1 MRQHRDLLIDLNL
14 LFIAIIAGTVVLVI
28 AWRVLEVAFSVLILL
43 LAAMLLAFL
52 LGPLVSRL
60 EAIGLDRGIAV
71 LIVYLGLL
79 TIIFGLGG
87 LFLAPL
93 IQQIGGLAGNLP
105 GDVTKLRHLVKTAD
119 SALSR
124 HHIPIHLESLQH
136 QGLTYAQNVGKDVLG
151 NTLTI
156 VQTVSHI
163 VIDILAVIVI
173 SLYLLI
179 DGPRIRHNILR
190 IVPDRQRNRV
200 LFVDAALR
208 TVVGG
213 YVRGQL
219 ILALTIGLM
228 AAAGCFLLGVRYP
241 LVIGLMAGFFELVPM
256 LGPILGALPAV
267 GIAAFQSWQLAVA
280 TVVLFIVI
288 QQLEAHIIAP
298 RIMGHAVGVHPI
310 VAILAVLLGAELDGV
325 LGALVAVP
333 VAGIV
338 YVMAQAAYSRLTDQH
353 QVVTVVRRK
362 PAYLRLYRRFQ
373 GSNTA
378 GQSQEGEETISVT
391 VEASSDQLAG
401 IVHERDVLA
410 EQYELAEQVARH
422 ASEEET
428 TEMVTA
434 NREDHTGTSEGDPRT
449 GARSAS

>member
-1 MRQHRDLLIDLNL
+1 
-14 LFIAIIAGTVVLVI
+14 
-28 AWRVLEVAFSVLILL
+28 
-43 LAAMLLAFL
+43 
-52 LGPLVSRL
+52 
-60 EAIGLDRGIAV
+60 
-71 LIVYLGLL
+71 
-79 TIIFGLGG
+79 
-87 LFLAPL
+87 
-93 IQQIGGLAGNLP
+93 
-105 GDVTKLRHLVKTAD
+105 
-119 SALSR
+119 
-124 HHIPIHLESLQH
+124 
-136 QGLTYAQNVGKDVLG
+136 VGKDVLG

>member
-1 MRQHRDLLIDLNL
+1 MRQHRDFLIDLNL
-14 LFIAIIAGTVVLVI
+14 LFIAVITGAVVLLI

-52 LGPLVSRL
+52 LSPLVSRL
-60 EAIGLDRGIAV
+60 EALGFQRGFSV
-71 LIVYLGLL
+71 LVVYLGLL
-79 TIIFGLGG
+79 TLIFGLGG
-87 LFLAPL
+87 IFLAPL

-105 GDVTKLRHLVKTAD
+105 GDVTKLRHLVKTTD
-119 SALSR
+119 GTLNR

-136 QGLTYAQNVGKDVLG
+136 QGLTYLQNVGKDVLG

-190 IVPDRQRNRV
+190 AVPDQQRNRV

-208 TVVGG
+208 SVVGG

-219 ILALTIGLM
+219 ILAVAIGLM
-228 AAAGCFLLGVRYP
+228 AAGGCFVLGVRYP

-256 LGPILGALPAV
+256 LGPILGALPAI

-338 YVMAQAAYSRLTDQH
+338 YVMAQAAYSRVTDQH

-362 PAYLRLYRRFQ
+362 PAYLRLYRWLQ
-373 GSNTA
+373 GGDA
-378 GQSQEGEETISVT
+378 VRQQRDDEETISVT
-391 VEASSDQLAG
+391 VEAPSDQLAG

-410 EQYELAEQVARH
+410 EQYEIAEQVARH
-422 ASEEET
+422 ATDDET
-428 TEMVTA
+428 TEVVTSSG
-434 NREDHTGTSEGDPRT
+434 EDGPHT
-449 GARSAS
+449 GARSAR

>member
-1 MRQHRDLLIDLNL
+1 LRQHRDFLIDLNL
-14 LFIAIIAGTVVLVI
+14 LFIAVITGAVVLLI

-52 LGPLVSRL
+52 LSPLVSRL
-60 EAIGLDRGIAV
+60 EALGLQRGISV

-79 TIIFGLGG
+79 ALIFGLGG

-105 GDVTKLRHLVKTAD
+105 GDVSKLRHLVKTTD
-119 SALSR
+119 STLNR

-136 QGLTYAQNVGKDVLG
+136 QGLTYLQNLGKDVLG

-190 IVPDRQRNRV
+190 TVPDQQRNRV

-208 TVVGG
+208 SVVGG

-219 ILALTIGLM
+219 ILALAIGLM
-228 AAAGCFLLGVRYP
+228 AAGGCFVLGVRYP

-256 LGPILGALPAV
+256 LGPILGALPAI

-333 VAGIV
+333 VAGIA

-353 QVVTVVRRK
+353 QVVTVVRRR
-362 PAYLRLYRRFQ
+362 PAYLRLYRWLQ

-378 GQSQEGEETISVT
+378 SQQQDNEETISVT
-391 VEASSDQLAG
+391 VEAPSDQLAG

-410 EQYELAEQVARH
+410 EQYEIAEQVARH
-422 ASEEET
+422 ATDDET
-428 TEMVTA
+428 TEVVTSSG
-434 NREDHTGTSEGDPRT
+434 EDGPRT
-449 GARSAS
+449 GARSAQ